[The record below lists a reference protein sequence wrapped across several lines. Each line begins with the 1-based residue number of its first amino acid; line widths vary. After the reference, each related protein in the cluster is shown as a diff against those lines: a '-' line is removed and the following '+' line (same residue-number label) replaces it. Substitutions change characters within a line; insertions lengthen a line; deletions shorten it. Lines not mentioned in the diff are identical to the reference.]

1 MIPIEAA
8 VARQCSK
15 PVNIHIDKI
24 RIQAPCY
31 HKPTGRLAY
40 FDEDA
45 LGMVPVASSPNQKA
59 LKDGGKRAY
68 IHSKDVNGRTGMAN
82 MIEIHCCPPL
92 VLQRHNV
99 FGHQNLQT
107 YAYNILDLATASL
120 GIDVREEDRDEWRR
134 GAMGLT
140 EIHLTGNFGCPH
152 SAIVPVIQAVDDN
165 NFAGKKRQLPTWI
178 TLDNGTEKNSTFY
191 ALTIY
196 GKHAEL
202 KNKAAFRSP
211 GPVRKKLLAET
222 YNAIRAEVKIRS
234 DGLKHMDLA
243 YVSRWKNVDVSA
255 LFFDIFSKY
264 NVAYAVQRLL
274 TEDELQCLT
283 RAERKAYTLWLLGTD
298 IEDQYARTGAWS
310 MTKRIYDKTGIWVKS
325 KKRPVAMPDL
335 DLRDVFSPDNVLP
348 VPDWLLSTEFY
359 SKSRGYGI
367 GAVPLD
373 WTDID

>member
-1 MIPIEAA
+1 MTPIEAA

-31 HKPTGRLAY
+31 HRPTGRLVY

-45 LGMVPVASSPNQKA
+45 FGLVPVAASSSQTA
-59 LKDGGKRAY
+59 LKEGGERAY
-68 IHSKDVNGRTGMAN
+68 VRSKDVNGRTGMAN
-82 MIEIHCCPPL
+82 IIEIHCCPPL
-92 VLQRHNV
+92 VLQRHNI

-107 YAYNILDLATASL
+107 YTYEILDLATARL
-120 GIDVREEDRDEWRR
+120 GIEVREEDRHEWLK
-134 GAMGLT
+134 GAVALT
-140 EIHLTGNFGCPH
+140 EIHVTGNFGCSH
-152 SAIVPVIQAVDDN
+152 SAIVPVIDAVDDN
-165 NFAGKKRQLPTWI
+165 NSAGKRRPLPTWI

-202 KNKAAFRSP
+202 TRKAAFRSP

-234 DGLKHMDLA
+234 DGLRHMDLG

-255 LFFDIFSKY
+255 MFFEIFSKFD
-264 NVAYAVQRLL
+264 VVYAVQRLL
-274 TEDELQCLT
+274 TEAELRCLT
-283 RAERKAYTLWLLGTD
+283 RAERTAYTLWLLGTD
-298 IEDQYARTGAWS
+298 IEDQYKRTGAWS
-310 MTKRIYDKTGIWVKS
+310 ITKRIYDKTGIWVKS
-325 KKRPVAMPDL
+325 KKRPEALPEL
-335 DLRDVFSPDNVLP
+335 DLREVFSPENVLP
-348 VPDWLLSTEFY
+348 VPDWLLGTEFY

-367 GAVPLD
+367 GRVPVD
-373 WTDID
+373 WCDVD